1 MWNTCGSVSCCLHY
15 YGLKINK
22 ALQTGI
28 YNLLKTTRGNV
39 GQTVAQI
46 LEKINVLDEEFE
58 GNLSTMLA
66 PIRGTNQY
74 WFRVKGEVK
83 AMIAEYG
90 SPTLFLT
97 FSCAEHD
104 IAQYL
109 RKVNNAP
116 KSSVLLDYVLTTLFQ
131 YRDNFHTNL
140 KISLI

>member
-1 MWNTCGSVSCCLHY
+1 M
-15 YGLKINK
+15 
-22 ALQTGI
+22 AF
-28 YNLLKTTRGNV
+28 NLLKTKRGNV

-97 FSCAEHD
+97 LSCAEYD
-104 IAQYL
+104 SADLALYL

-116 KSSVLLDYVLTTLFQ
+116 QSYSIARLCTEDPVSVSRQFSYKFKDFFNMSRNCHCTSE
-131 YRDNFHTNL
+131 H
-140 KISLI
+140 LIIMIFIML